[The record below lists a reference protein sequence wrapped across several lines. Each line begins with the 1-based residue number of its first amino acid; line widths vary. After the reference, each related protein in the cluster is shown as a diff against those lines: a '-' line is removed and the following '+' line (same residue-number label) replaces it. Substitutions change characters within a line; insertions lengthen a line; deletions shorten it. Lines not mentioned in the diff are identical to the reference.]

1 MTWVDAGFWFLLGF
15 FVASWLAWRSQKRER
30 AKAIQSFR
38 IAKKEILRLLE
49 SMKELTE
56 VKITIIDRNGEL
68 ELETEEEDPPAAL
81 SSRSR
86 KDLH

>member
-1 MTWVDAGFWFLLGF
+1 MSFVEAGFWFLLGF
-15 FVASWLAWRSQKRER
+15 FVASWLAWRAQARQR
-30 AKAIQSFR
+30 TKAIKSFQV
-38 IAKKEILRLLE
+38 AKTEVLELLDSLRDV
-49 SMKELTE
+49 TE

-68 ELETEEEDPPAAL
+68 ELETEEDPPATL

>member
-1 MTWVDAGFWFLLGF
+1 MIEAGFWFLLGF
-15 FVASWLAWRSQKRER
+15 LVASWLAWRAQKRTQ
-30 AKAIQSFR
+30 AKVLRSFQA
-38 IAKKEILRLLE
+38 AKTEILRLLD

-68 ELETEEEDPPAAL
+68 ELETEEDPPAAA
-81 SSRSR
+81 SSRRR